1 MRKLI
6 ITVGASLA
14 VFVAA
19 CADSPE
25 KNAGRE
31 YVNAA
36 RKVAKAE
43 KAFAAADYKAAL
55 ELCETARSEVE
66 RVVDKYPESAIALKV
81 MTDEST
87 LVGPCKYSELS
98 GRIIPLL
105 KTFENPALADA
116 ELAWAIAMSNADAAR
131 RDDALAELA
140 EAVAASPKIHAD
152 KASKIR
158 AAIVSNI
165 KSPELRG
172 RLNAAK
178 QPAQQAAKPKAAAP
192 AASPQTRK
200 IADAAAFLKAA
211 STDASLVAYDVRTID
226 NLREKA
232 KSAAFADNAV
242 KREFVKILTSAQNNI
257 EKISAKNL
265 REKAFGGIAAAF
277 ANFGDDARAIE
288 TAKKI
293 SDPETFAAAFAEI
306 ADVVGRGKN
315 SAAAAA
321 LAERLANSAER
332 DAFFARL
339 SQGIAARGNNF
350 AEAQANAAKIS
361 DISSRN
367 RAYAA
372 CAKTAFDA
380 GKPNDAAKLV
390 AAIDVSNLDC
400 LSVFDGGNE
409 AGTYGAEILPAARL
423 AKISSML
430 AGSNADFAEALN
442 ALAADRVRA
451 SGAEK
456 TAGYA
461 ALCGKIARNTADLGR
476 PAEALK
482 FLSGC
487 LRDRDI
493 SAALLGDLYYVA
505 EKSDAATAFKA
516 YKLASDICAAAGRGE
531 ITLALTVQ
539 LGGLKRAEC
548 AEILAPFLPRFK

>member
-43 KAFAAADYKAAL
+43 KAFAAADYKTAL
-55 ELCETARSEVE
+55 ELCENARTEVE

-105 KTFENPALADA
+105 KTFENPAVADA

-140 EAVAASPKIHAD
+140 EAVAASTKISAD

-158 AAIVSNI
+158 AAIISNI

-172 RLNAAK
+172 RLNAAR
-178 QPAQQAAKPKAAAP
+178 QTAQKVVKAKSPTPTAA
-192 AASPQTRK
+192 PQTRK
-200 IADAAAFLKAA
+200 IADNAAFLKAA
-211 STDASLVAYDVRTID
+211 NTDASLVAYDVRTID

-232 KSAAFADNAV
+232 KSAAFADNTV
-242 KREFVKILTSAQNNI
+242 KQEFVKILILAQNNI

-265 REKAFGGIAAAF
+265 REKALGGIAAAF

-321 LAERLANSAER
+321 LAERLANSAEK

-339 SQGIAARGNNF
+339 SQGIAARGNF

-361 DISSRN
+361 DIPNRN

-380 GKPNDAAKLV
+380 GNPNAATKLIS
-390 AAIDVSNLDC
+390 AIDASNLDC
-400 LSVFDGGNE
+400 LSIFDDGDE
-409 AGTYGAEILPAARL
+409 TEIYGAEILPSARL

-430 AGSNADFAEALN
+430 AGSNADFAKALN
-442 ALAADRVRA
+442 AIAADRIRDA
-451 SGAEK
+451 GAEK
-456 TAGYA
+456 AAGYA
-461 ALCGKIARNTADLGR
+461 ALCGKIARNTANLGR
-476 PAEALK
+476 SAEALK
-482 FLSGC
+482 FLTGC
-487 LRDRDI
+487 LRDRNV
-493 SAALLGDLYYVA
+493 SAALLDDLYYVA
-505 EKSDAATAFKA
+505 GKSDAATAFRA
-516 YKLASDICAAAGRGE
+516 YMLAADICAAAGRGE

-548 AEILAPFLPRFK
+548 AEILAPFLPKFK

>member
-1 MRKLI
+1 M
-6 ITVGASLA
+6 
-14 VFVAA
+14 FVAA

-140 EAVAASPKIHAD
+140 EAVAASPKIPAD

-178 QPAQQAAKPKAAAP
+178 QPAQQAAKPKADAP

-211 STDASLVAYDVRTID
+211 STNASLVAYDVRTID

-257 EKISAKNL
+257 EKISAKNR

-321 LAERLANSAER
+321 LQGTPCKLGGKGRVLRKALARNRGAGQLCGGAGKRRENIRHFKPKPRLRGVRKNR
-332 DAFFARL
+332 VRRG
-339 SQGIAARGNNF
+339 QTKRRRKARGGNRRFQSRLPLGFRRRERGWNLRRGNTARRKARKNF
-350 AEAQANAAKIS
+350 
-361 DISSRN
+361 
-367 RAYAA
+367 
-372 CAKTAFDA
+372 
-380 GKPNDAAKLV
+380 V
-390 AAIDVSNLDC
+390 H
-400 LSVFDGGNE
+400 
-409 AGTYGAEILPAARL
+409 ARRL
-423 AKISSML
+423 ERRLRRGVERPSP
-430 AGSNADFAEALN
+430 
-442 ALAADRVRA
+442 ADRVRA

-456 TAGYA
+456 TRAMP
-461 ALCGKIARNTADLGR
+461 R
-476 PAEALK
+476 
-482 FLSGC
+482 S
-487 LRDRDI
+487 
-493 SAALLGDLYYVA
+493 
-505 EKSDAATAFKA
+505 
-516 YKLASDICAAAGRGE
+516 AGR
-531 ITLALTVQ
+531 
-539 LGGLKRAEC
+539 
-548 AEILAPFLPRFK
+548 

>member
-43 KAFAAADYKAAL
+43 KAFAAADYKTAL

-81 MTDEST
+81 MTDDST

-131 RDDALAELA
+131 RDAALAELA

-178 QPAQQAAKPKAAAP
+178 QPAQQAAKLKASASAAA
-192 AASPQTRK
+192 PQTRK
-200 IADAAAFLKAA
+200 IADTAAFLRAA

-242 KREFVKILTSAQNNI
+242 KREFVKILASAQNNI

-265 REKAFGGIAAAF
+265 REKALGGIAAAF

-332 DAFFARL
+332 DAFFAKL
-339 SQGIAARGNNF
+339 SQGISARGNF

-367 RAYAA
+367 LAYAA

-400 LSVFDGGNE
+400 LSVFDGGDE

-451 SGAEK
+451 SGTEK

-487 LRDRDI
+487 LRDRDV

-548 AEILAPFLPRFK
+548 AEILAPFLPKFK

>member
-31 YVNAA
+31 YVNAT

-43 KAFAAADYKAAL
+43 KAFAAADYKTAL
-55 ELCETARSEVE
+55 ELCENARTEVE

-105 KTFENPALADA
+105 KTFENPAVADA

-140 EAVAASPKIHAD
+140 EAVAASTKISAD

-158 AAIVSNI
+158 AAIISNI

-172 RLNAAK
+172 RLNATK
-178 QPAQQAAKPKAAAP
+178 QTAQKAVKAKPPTPTAA
-192 AASPQTRK
+192 PQTRK
-200 IADAAAFLKAA
+200 IADNAAFLKAA
-211 STDASLVAYDVRTID
+211 NTDASLVAYDVRTID

-232 KSAAFADNAV
+232 KSAAFADNTV
-242 KREFVKILTSAQNNI
+242 KQEFVKILILAQNNI

-265 REKAFGGIAAAF
+265 REKALGGIAAAF

-321 LAERLANSAER
+321 LAERLANSAEK

-339 SQGIAARGNNF
+339 SQGIAARGNF
-350 AEAQANAAKIS
+350 AEAQSNAAKIS
-361 DISSRN
+361 DIPNRN

-380 GKPNDAAKLV
+380 GNPNAATKLIS
-390 AAIDVSNLDC
+390 AIDASNLDC
-400 LSVFDGGNE
+400 LSIFDDGDE
-409 AGTYGAEILPAARL
+409 TEIYGAEILPSARL

-430 AGSNADFAEALN
+430 AGSNADFAKALN
-442 ALAADRVRA
+442 AIAADRIRDA
-451 SGAEK
+451 GAK
-456 TAGYA
+456 KAAGYA
-461 ALCGKIARNTADLGR
+461 ALCGKIARNTANLGR

-482 FLSGC
+482 FLTGC
-487 LRDRDI
+487 LRDRNV
-493 SAALLGDLYYVA
+493 SAALLDDLYYVA
-505 EKSDAATAFKA
+505 GKSDAATAFKA
-516 YKLASDICAAAGRGE
+516 YMLAADICATAGRGE

-548 AEILAPFLPRFK
+548 AEILAPFLPKFK